1 MNKAFV
7 REPDFERHT
16 YCPRCG
22 TITLHVWSGPLDH
35 HVRPESRAKLGDDA
49 WYCPNAQCDVAY
61 FQPDGATVSVG
72 ELKQEVYP
80 YDLDAPICAC
90 FGLTY
95 DDVAADV
102 AEGTPTRLREL
113 LARSKSPEARCAA
126 VAVDGRCCLPVAQEL
141 YMRLKSKQ

>member
-22 TITLHVWSGPLDH
+22 TISLHVWSGPLDH
-35 HVRPESRAKLGDDA
+35 HVRPESRDKLGDDA
-49 WYCPNAQCDVAY
+49 WYCPNAHCEVAY
-61 FQPDGATVSVG
+61 FQPDGAVIAVE
-72 ELKQEVYP
+72 ELKEEVYP

-102 AEGTPTRLREL
+102 AEGTPTRLRQL
-113 LARSKSPEARCAA
+113 LAKSKSPEARCATL
-126 VAVDGRCCLPVAQEL
+126 AVDGRCCMPVAQEL

>member
-7 REPDFERHT
+7 REPDFERNT

-22 TITLHVWSGPLDH
+22 TIALHVWSGPLDT
-35 HVRPESRAKLGDDA
+35 HVRAESRGKLADDA
-49 WYCPNAQCDVAY
+49 WYCPSAACDVAY
-61 FQPDGATVSVG
+61 FQPDGAVVEVA
-72 ELKQEVYP
+72 ELNSEVYP

-113 LARSKSPEARCAA
+113 LAKSKSPAARCATI
-126 VAVDGRCCLPVAQEL
+126 AVDGRCCMPVVQEL
-141 YMRLKSKQ
+141 YMRLKAKG